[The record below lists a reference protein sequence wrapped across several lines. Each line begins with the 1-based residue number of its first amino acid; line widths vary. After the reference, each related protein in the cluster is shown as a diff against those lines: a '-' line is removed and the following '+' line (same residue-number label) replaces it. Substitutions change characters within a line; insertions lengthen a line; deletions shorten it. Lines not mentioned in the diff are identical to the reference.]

1 MPTKKQPTSNLL
13 AVIALSGKQFLV
25 KEGDKIEAEKL
36 PNKDDETLTV
46 KEVLLTY
53 DGEGTQVGTPYIE
66 GTSVTLKLEKQIKDE
81 KIEIRQYKAK
91 SRHRRAVGHRQ
102 IKSLLTVTG
111 INLK

>member
-1 MPTKKQPTSNLL
+1 MPTKKQTTNDLL

-36 PNKDDETLTV
+36 PVKEGDSLTV
-46 KEVLLTY
+46 KEVLLTS
-53 DGEGTQVGTPYIE
+53 DGTDTKVGTPYLE
-66 GTSVTLKLEKQIKDE
+66 GASVDLKMDKQIKDE
-81 KIEIRQYKAK
+81 KVEIHQYKAK